1 MSKTVDIF
9 EYAMQMEKDGEN
21 YYRQLA
27 QQVANKGLQAI
38 LIMLADEEVKHY
50 RAIEGMRQDN
60 YQMLETT
67 ILDDASNIFI
77 EMKDQKEEFEPEQE
91 QAKLYEKAQ
100 EIEKRSQQFYQEKA
114 NQTDKDNQKKLFEKL
129 AKEEEKHY
137 FLLENIIEFVSRP
150 KQWLENAEWYHLEEY

>member
-21 YYRQLA
+21 YYRHLA

-38 LIMLADEEVKHY
+38 LIILADEEVKHY
-50 RAIEGMRQDN
+50 GAIEGMRQDN
-60 YQMLETT
+60 YQMLETAA
-67 ILDDASNIFI
+67 LDDAKNIFI
-77 EMKDQKEEFEPEQE
+77 EMKNQKQEFELEQE

-100 EIEKRSQQFYQEKA
+100 EIEKKSQQFYQEKA
-114 NQTDKDNQKKLFEKL
+114 NQTENDNQRKLFEKL

-137 FLLENIIEFVSRP
+137 FLLENIVEFVSRP